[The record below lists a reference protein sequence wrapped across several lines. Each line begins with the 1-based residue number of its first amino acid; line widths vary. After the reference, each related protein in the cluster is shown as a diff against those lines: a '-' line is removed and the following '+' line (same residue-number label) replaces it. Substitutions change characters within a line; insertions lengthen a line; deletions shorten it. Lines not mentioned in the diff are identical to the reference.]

1 MFLKIILMLKPSTAS
16 NHTVTLSNGRQ
27 RRSHYVVINRNGVVS
42 LKRRKKSYKAPNNL
56 QC

>member
-42 LKRRKKSYKAPNNL
+42 SKRRKKSYKAPNNL